1 MLLKSDGF
9 KVEYDPNRVEIAA
22 MLTAIE
28 GEGFSGK
35 VVDEI
40 IEPETAKVTL
50 DLTKLPEDL
59 QLLFAAAD
67 VESRLVLID
76 IHGPG

>member
-1 MLLKSDGF
+1 
-9 KVEYDPNRVEIAA
+9 

-28 GEGFSGK
+28 GEGFTGK

-50 DLTKLPEDL
+50 DLTTLPEDL
-59 QLLFAAAD
+59 QQLFAKAKD
-67 VESRLVLID
+67 ESRLVLID

>member
-9 KVEYDPNRVEIAA
+9 KVEYNPNEVEVAA
-22 MLTAIE
+22 MLTAVE

-40 IEPETAKVTL
+40 IEVATAAVTL
-50 DLTKLPEDL
+50 ELTTLPEDL
-59 QLLFAAAD
+59 QQLFSKAKD
-67 VESRLVLID
+67 ENRLVLID